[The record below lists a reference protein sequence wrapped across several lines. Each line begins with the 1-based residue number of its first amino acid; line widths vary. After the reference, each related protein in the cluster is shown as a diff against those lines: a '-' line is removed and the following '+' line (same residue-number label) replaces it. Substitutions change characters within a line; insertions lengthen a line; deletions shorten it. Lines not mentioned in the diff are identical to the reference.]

1 MSEHSAASTS
11 GSSSSLRSSA
21 ETLTRQAGEKA
32 SQAGEYAARTFQEYP
47 FGALLLAGLIGY
59 GLGYLF
65 HAGWS
70 SGTRKP
76 LAQSYP
82 SVIRPPGYVE

>member
-11 GSSSSLRSSA
+11 EFSTVRSSA

-70 SGTRKP
+70 SGTREP

-82 SVIRPPGYVE
+82 SVIRPPGYVD